1 MTLLGAIKLFTIG
14 IFLAISIGLLIRSYQ
29 ENIHPLLW
37 YLVIVLFLVN
47 FFVDLIIPWIVAVRI
62 LLGKSKSKYN
72 WLDRIFTGLI
82 IAVPVGY
89 FLMITK
95 NETFNDEKFWN
106 PFRKLSI
113 NIRENRS
120 RYYEFNK
127 VKLTKTELKKQ
138 STAAV
143 NMVEMK
149 LKELRAY

>member
-1 MTLLGAIKLFTIG
+1 MTLLGAVKLFTIG
-14 IFLAISIGLLIRSYQ
+14 AFLAISIGLLIRSYQ

-37 YLVIVLFLVN
+37 YLVIVTFLINFLF
-47 FFVDLIIPWIVAVRI
+47 DLIIPWIVALRI

-89 FLMITK
+89 FLIITE
-95 NETFNDEKFWN
+95 NDTFSDEKFWK
-106 PFRKLSI
+106 PFRKISSD
-113 NIRENRS
+113 IRKNRS
-120 RYYEFNK
+120 EFKK

-138 STAAV
+138 SVAAV